1 MTKLVPP
8 TPFQN
13 VLVWVKPQEGKSED
27 GKQKYDVV
35 TEPPKLIVT
44 SQDTLINYQ
53 IVDTDGYP
61 IVFSRMT
68 VKPADNDQLSEE
80 TVSIDRKMLAF
91 FDANT
96 SKMTL
101 NITLH
106 FKEVETGEEFS
117 HDPQV
122 LNEPGG

>member
-8 TPFQN
+8 TSFQN
-13 VLVWVKPQEGKSED
+13 VLVWVKPVENPAGENK
-27 GKQKYDVV
+27 KYNVV
-35 TEPPKLIVT
+35 TEPPILIVKD
-44 SQDTLINYQ
+44 QDTLINYQ
-53 IVDTDGYP
+53 IVDTEGYP
-61 IVFSRMT
+61 IVFTHMT
-68 VKPADNDQLSEE
+68 VKPANNDQLSEE
-80 TVSIDRKMLAF
+80 TVSVDKKMLAF

-106 FKEVETGEEFS
+106 FKDQNKDIDFS

-122 LNEPGG
+122 ENDPQG